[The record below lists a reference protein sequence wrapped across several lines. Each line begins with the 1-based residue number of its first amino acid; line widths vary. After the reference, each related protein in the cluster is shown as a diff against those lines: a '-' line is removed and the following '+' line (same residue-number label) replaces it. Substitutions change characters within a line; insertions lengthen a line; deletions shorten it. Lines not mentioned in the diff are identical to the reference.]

1 MELSFGDKYVVDTN
15 VLITLIN
22 FYPQN
27 NPTFKAIW
35 DEIGDLIKQKNMF
48 STNVVYEEIMRYLG
62 KDDRLKKWA
71 VAHKKR
77 FFISTNPEI
86 FQFAKDIIK
95 DFPDLPDKKKLQ
107 TGEPDADPFLIALAQ
122 SKGTTIITQ
131 EKDDPNKTKI
141 PAVAQHYNIKCI
153 DLFEFFKEQGLKFI
167 KEQ

>member
-1 MELSFGDKYVVDTN
+1 MKLPFGNRYIVDTN

-22 FYPQN
+22 YYPQN

-35 DEIGDLIKQKNMF
+35 DEIEELIRQNNIF
-48 STNVVYEEIMRYLG
+48 STSVVYDEIVRYLG
-62 KDDRLKKWA
+62 KDDRLRKWA
-71 VAHKKR
+71 TTHKKR
-77 FFISTNPEI
+77 FFIQTDAEI
-86 FQFAKDIIK
+86 FRLAKSIIK
-95 DFPDLPDKKKLQ
+95 DFPNLPDKKKLQ

-122 SKGTTIITQ
+122 SEGTTIITQ

-153 DLFEFFKEQGLKFI
+153 DLFEFFEERGLKFI